1 MDRPLTPPP
10 TRARLLPIHNGFRVA
25 LYSLLSVRSLY
36 TYAEHDGC
44 TYFAFHQTRTGGDAV
59 VVCCR
64 CCCTPHAVTS
74 EGKLLTV
81 GTNSKKGL
89 LGLGVVDGRDRSRL
103 TEVPALKGVDV
114 VSVACG

>member
-1 MDRPLTPPP
+1 MHTVASSSLNTPISVGVRFCVRYKVYNYAANDGANVLRILTKTP
-10 TRARLLPIHNGFRVA
+10 NVWC
-25 LYSLLSVRSLY
+25 V
-36 TYAEHDGC
+36 GC
-44 TYFAFHQTRTGGDAV
+44 V
-59 VVCCR
+59 VVLL
-64 CCCTPHAVTS
+64 HAKVTT

-89 LGLGVVDGRDRSRL
+89 LGLGIVDGRDRSRL

>member
-1 MDRPLTPPP
+1 M
-10 TRARLLPIHNGFRVA
+10 
-25 LYSLLSVRSLY
+25 LSV
-36 TYAEHDGC
+36 
-44 TYFAFHQTRTGGDAV
+44 AV
-59 VVCCR
+59 VVAR
-64 CCCTPHAVTS
+64 APHAVTS